1 MSVLVLYNEDKEE
14 VENSL
19 DELRTFFYTNSASYK
34 EHPHT
39 CSVEIEREL
48 ATTTFDLI
56 VVLGGDGTMLSVARK
71 VFQYEVPILGIN
83 KGHLGFLAEWDLEL
97 FFKNWQF
104 IERGHYE
111 IGKRNVLKCVI
122 TKDKLN
128 EYQEK
133 IAEIYALNDAVINAG
148 PPFRMI
154 EGDIFIDSPKLI
166 SIGRGRN
173 FAASFKSDGIVIS
186 SSVGSTAYSLSAGG
200 PIISPSTNAFAITPI
215 APHCLSMRPVI
226 VSGNSKIHI
235 KMNRVNEGTTVVL
248 DGQERVPLREDMTID
263 VHRAFP
269 PLKLVTNPEKD
280 YWQILREKM
289 KWAQ

>member
-56 VVLGGDGTMLSVARK
+56 VVLGGDGTMLSVARR
-71 VFQYEVPILGIN
+71 VFQYEIPILGIN
-83 KGHLGFLAEWDLEL
+83 LGHLGFLAEWDLNL
-97 FFKNWQF
+97 FFKEWKK
-104 IERGHYE
+104 IKGGAGYYP
-111 IGKRNVLKCVI
+111 IGRRNILKCTI

-128 EYQEK
+128 VYQEK
-133 IAEIYALNDAVINAG
+133 IAEFYALNDVVINAG
-148 PPFRMI
+148 SPFRMI
-154 EGDIFIDSPKLI
+154 EGDIFVDFHAQVGYGID
-166 SIGRGRN
+166 
-173 FAASFKSDGIVIS
+173 FAASFKSDGLVIS

-200 PIISPSTNAFAITPI
+200 PIIVPSANVLSITPI
-215 APHCLSMRPVI
+215 APHCLSMRPV
-226 VSGNSKIHI
+226 VVDGVSKIHI
-235 KMNRVNEGTTVVL
+235 AMSKINEGTTVVI
-248 DGQERVPLREDMTID
+248 DGQDKIRLEKDWVID
-263 VHRAFP
+263 VAKTFP
-269 PLKLVTNPEKD
+269 QLRLVTHPTKN

-289 KWAQ
+289 HWSE